1 MNLPNVLIA
10 GGTCYIGTACHKMA
24 MDMQLNPIVLTRSI
38 SSQNKLRE
46 QNIATIHGNLFHDGE
61 WNELAKTVEYAVF
74 LASPP
79 TWGAKVTKKVAE
91 TYQKDHQIMT
101 RKFLEAFVGSKVKK
115 IVYVAGTSYFG
126 DAGDTQPQ
134 NKSIHPNPKGW
145 GPYIAPSIKI
155 VMDYIQKGLPI
166 TIVFP
171 GQVYGPGSWLE
182 QLCLQPIYSG
192 KKLTRLKGYS
202 PIYSPIH
209 VEDCGRAIIHLLTTG
224 QIGEKYILV
233 DDMPVHSR
241 EFSAFIA
248 EQLSTPLQI
257 REVPKWLC
265 NLVIGPVLTEYAT
278 IHTNFS
284 NKKLKATGF
293 TFNYPTYEKGLPNVI
308 QTWLA
313 QQNAN
318 FVH

>member
-10 GGTCYIGTACHKMA
+10 GGTGYIGTACHKMA
-24 MDMQLNPIVLTRSI
+24 IDMQLNPIVLTRSI

-91 TYQKDHQIMT
+91 TYQRDHQIMT

-115 IVYVAGTSYFG
+115 IVY
-126 DAGDTQPQ
+126 
-134 NKSIHPNPKGW
+134 
-145 GPYIAPSIKI
+145 
-155 VMDYIQKGLPI
+155 
-166 TIVFP
+166 
-171 GQVYGPGSWLE
+171 GPGSWLD

-233 DDMPVHSR
+233 DDMPVDSR